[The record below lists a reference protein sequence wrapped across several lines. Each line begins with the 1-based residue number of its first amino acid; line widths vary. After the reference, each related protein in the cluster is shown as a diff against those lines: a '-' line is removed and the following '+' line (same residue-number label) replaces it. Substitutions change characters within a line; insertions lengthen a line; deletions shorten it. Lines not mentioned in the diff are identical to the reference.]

1 MFLTNYFYVIIKMV
15 IYVLKVIEFVHE
27 LIKNKV
33 NSNDLCVDM
42 TIGNGFD
49 TLLLC
54 NISKF
59 VYGFDIQ
66 QIAINNTDKLLK
78 ENSKSNYKLICDS
91 HEFVDK
97 YINSKIKC
105 AIYNLGY
112 LPSGNKSI
120 TTLATSTI
128 NSLKKV
134 IDLLDEK
141 GIIALVVYSGHENGS
156 VEAIELEKFVKTL
169 NQKQFNVL
177 KYDFINQINNPPYA
191 IIIERR

>member
-91 HEFVDK
+91 HEFIDK
-97 YINSKIKC
+97 YINSKIKF

-112 LPSGNKSI
+112 LPCGNKSI
-120 TTLATSTI
+120 TTLAASNI
-128 NSLKKV
+128 FPL
-134 IDLLDEK
+134 DL
-141 GIIALVVYSGHENGS
+141 
-156 VEAIELEKFVKTL
+156 
-169 NQKQFNVL
+169 
-177 KYDFINQINNPPYA
+177 
-191 IIIERR
+191 